1 MIDMAAP
8 FDTKTRRA
16 IEKMTRDNPG
26 LTHDEIAAKLAADG
40 ITVSGNFIYKLRKF
54 SGIPFDFT
62 SKRITDR
69 IAALNVPKSQLTVS
83 FLMATFPDLDRRYAQ
98 KIAREA
104 REKLNEEK
112 PVEVEEAAPARSIL
126 SPGQRQLP
134 SGILTRTGNRT
145 IHRMF

>member
-1 MIDMAAP
+1 MAAP
-8 FDTKTRRA
+8 FDIKTKRA

-26 LTHDEIAAKLAADG
+26 LSHKDLVAKLALDG
-40 ITVSGNFIYKLRKF
+40 IKVSSDYIYNLRRLN
-54 SGIPFDFT
+54 GIPFNFT
-62 SKRITDR
+62 SNRFTDR
-69 IAALNVPKSQLTVS
+69 IAALDVPKSQLTVS

-104 REKLNEEK
+104 RG
-112 PVEVEEAAPARSIL
+112 EVNAGKEDVVDEPAPAKSIL

>member
-1 MIDMAAP
+1 MAAP
-8 FDTKTRRA
+8 FDTKTKRA

-26 LTHDEIAAKLAADG
+26 LTHKELAAKLALDG
-40 ITVSGNFIYKLRKF
+40 IKVSSDFIYKLRKTKC
-54 SGIPFDFT
+54 IPFDFT

-104 REKLNEEK
+104 RGEVNAGKEDAIDEPA
-112 PVEVEEAAPARSIL
+112 PVRSIL